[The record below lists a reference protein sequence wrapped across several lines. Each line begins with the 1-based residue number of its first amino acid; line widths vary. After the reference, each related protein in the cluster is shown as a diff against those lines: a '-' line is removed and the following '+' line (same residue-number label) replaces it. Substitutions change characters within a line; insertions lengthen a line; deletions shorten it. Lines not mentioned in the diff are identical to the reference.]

1 MPNALVLP
9 AKGISQ
15 PYEGTPADKMV
26 RMTEDMANMR
36 LGDPAK
42 AAQRI
47 LEVVTGTGMATSQ
60 EVKGC
65 LRVLLG
71 SDCLKV
77 AREKWTAFGKNLDA
91 MGEIA
96 ASTAFD
102 D

>member
-9 AKGISQ
+9 AKGISK
-15 PYEGTPADKMV
+15 PYEGTPADLVVKM
-26 RMTEDMANMR
+26 TQDMANMR

-47 LEVVTGTGMATSQ
+47 LEAVTGTGMATSQ
-60 EVKGC
+60 EVRGC
-65 LRVLLG
+65 LRVPLG
-71 SDCLKV
+71 SDCMKLT
-77 AREKWTAFGKNLDA
+77 REKWMAFANNLNT
-91 MGEIA
+91 MEEIA

>member
-1 MPNALVLP
+1 MSNALVLL
-9 AKGISQ
+9 AKGISK
-15 PYEGTPADKMV
+15 PYERTSADKMV
-26 RMTEDMANMR
+26 RMTQDLANMR

-42 AAQRI
+42 VAQRI

-77 AREKWTAFGKNLDA
+77 VREKWITFGKNLDA

>member
-77 AREKWTAFGKNLDA
+77 AREKWIAFGKNLDA